1 MELIMRHYERAST
14 LLTSNPTRRRLGRAA
29 LRHRRNHRVT
39 GSASAG
45 GARAEIWSAPLAH
58 KVPDR
63 LARERG
69 LEVELTG
76 LSRPLVVAG
85 ADFALSIRGRSPSIE
100 DGADVDPP
108 AQSIATTASRPF
120 FLYTESLAL
129 PVWA

>member
-1 MELIMRHYERAST
+1 
-14 LLTSNPTRRRLGRAA
+14 
-29 LRHRRNHRVT
+29 
-39 GSASAG
+39 
-45 GARAEIWSAPLAH
+45 
-58 KVPDR
+58 
-63 LARERG
+63 
-69 LEVELTG
+69 
-76 LSRPLVVAG
+76 VVAG